1 MPTRT
6 ADAEWQGN
14 LQQGQGTMRVGSG
27 AFKGNYSF
35 KSRMGDETVG
45 TNPEELIGAA
55 HAGCFSMALSN
66 ALASAGFTPTR
77 VHTTARV
84 HFNQVPSGFDI
95 NPIDL
100 ETSAVRPEPTRVP
113 RLHSRAPVVL
123 PGHAPRTVLPRPA
136 HRGPPSMTPYARLRG
151 RLAARRLGRALP
163 AARRSHRR
171 ARQRG
176 RRQPLLAGE

>member
-27 AFKGNYSF
+27 AFEGSYSF

-55 HAGCFSMALSN
+55 HAGCYSMALSN

-84 HFNQVPSGFDI
+84 HFNQVPGGFAI
-95 NPIDL
+95 TL
-100 ETSAVRPEPTRVP
+100 STWR
-113 RLHSRAPVVL
+113 
-123 PGHAPRTVLPRPA
+123 PRPLCQA
-136 HRGPPSMTPYARLRG
+136 
-151 RLAARRLGRALP
+151 
-163 AARRSHRR
+163 
-171 ARQRG
+171 
-176 RRQPLLAGE
+176 

>member
-14 LQQGQGTMRVGSG
+14 LQQGKGIMRVGGG
-27 AFKGNYSF
+27 AFEGSYSF
-35 KSRMGDETVG
+35 KSRFDDETVG

-66 ALASAGFTPTR
+66 ALATAGFTPTR

-84 HFNQVPSGFDI
+84 HLNQVTGGFAI

-100 ETSAVRPEPTRVP
+100 ETEAVVP
-113 RLHSRAPVVL
+113 GIDEETFQKLAKDAKENCPVSK
-123 PGHAPRTVLPRPA
+123 A
-136 HRGPPSMTPYARLRG
+136 
-151 RLAARRLGRALP
+151 LAAVPINLKATLTR
-163 AARRSHRR
+163 
-171 ARQRG
+171 
-176 RRQPLLAGE
+176 

>member
-6 ADAEWQGN
+6 ADAEWQGD
-14 LQQGQGTMRVGSG
+14 LRQGQGTMSVGSR
-27 AFKGNYSF
+27 AFQVSYSF

-55 HAGCFSMALSN
+55 HAGCYSMALSN

-84 HFNQVPSGFDI
+84 HFNQVPGGFAI

-100 ETSAVRPEPTRVP
+100 EVDAVVP
-113 RLHSRAPVVL
+113 GIDEETFQKFAKDAKDNCPVSK
-123 PGHAPRTVLPRPA
+123 A
-136 HRGPPSMTPYARLRG
+136 
-151 RLAARRLGRALP
+151 LAATPINLKATLVR
-163 AARRSHRR
+163 
-171 ARQRG
+171 
-176 RRQPLLAGE
+176 

>member
-6 ADAEWQGN
+6 ADAEWQGD
-14 LQQGQGTMRVGSG
+14 LPHGKGTMSVGSK
-27 AFKGNYSF
+27 AFEGNYSF

-55 HAGCFSMALSN
+55 HAGCYSMALSH

-84 HFNQVPSGFDI
+84 HFNQVPGGFAI

-100 ETSAVRPEPTRVP
+100 ETEAVVP
-113 RLHSRAPVVL
+113 GIDEATFQKLASDAKDNCPVSK
-123 PGHAPRTVLPRPA
+123 A
-136 HRGPPSMTPYARLRG
+136 
-151 RLAARRLGRALP
+151 LAATPINLKAT
-163 AARRSHRR
+163 
-171 ARQRG
+171 
-176 RRQPLLAGE
+176 LLK